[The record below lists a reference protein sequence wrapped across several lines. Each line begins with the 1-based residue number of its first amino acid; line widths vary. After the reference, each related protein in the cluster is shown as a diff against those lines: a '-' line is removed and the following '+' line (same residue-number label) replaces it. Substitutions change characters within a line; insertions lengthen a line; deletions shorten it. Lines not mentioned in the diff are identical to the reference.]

1 MYKLERERCMA
12 EFYFGRCRRWRSR
25 YLWGCTFRT
34 STVLPRGALFCFWR
48 RLEDGEGEARTKRYG
63 GASYQ
68 GSRSPGTKTRSGV
81 TRLRYFHG
89 VQELQGTWGLG
100 DPWGG
105 EERKAAALGEEGRN
119 VGPGKRMDNQRWV
132 RYNYCA
138 LRLNGAGSGRVPQP
152 GK

>member
-1 MYKLERERCMA
+1 MA
-12 EFYFGRCRRWRSR
+12 FAVPLGVYLSYEYSTSARSTFLFLAKIGGWRGRS
-25 YLWGCTFRT
+25 
-34 STVLPRGALFCFWR
+34 AD
-48 RLEDGEGEARTKRYG
+48 ERYG